1 MTPGEEID
9 AYISGLTDWR
19 GARLARFREIF
30 HEVDPDVVEE
40 WKWMGSPVWEHDG
53 IMAVGMAFRT
63 SVKLGF
69 MYGASLPDPHAIFN
83 DELAGNQRRA
93 IKLGEGDTVDEG
105 ALKNLIRAAIAR
117 NTEKR
122 ATKKTENL

>member
-19 GARLARFREIF
+19 GARLARLREIF

-53 IMAVGMAFRT
+53 IMAVGMAFTT

-69 MYGASLPDPHAIFN
+69 MYGASLPDPHGIFN

>member
-40 WKWMGSPVWEHDG
+40 WK
-53 IMAVGMAFRT
+53 
-63 SVKLGF
+63 
-69 MYGASLPDPHAIFN
+69 
-83 DELAGNQRRA
+83 
-93 IKLGEGDTVDEG
+93 
-105 ALKNLIRAAIAR
+105 
-117 NTEKR
+117 
-122 ATKKTENL
+122 

>member
-19 GARLARFREIF
+19 GERLARFREIF

-40 WKWMGSPVWEHDG
+40 WKWIGSPVWEHDG
-53 IMAVGMAFRT
+53 ILAVGMAFKT

-117 NTEKR
+117 NTQKR
-122 ATKKTENL
+122 ASKKKEHL